1 MICSIQISGTYPW
14 VIQMGF
20 DFLSLKKSKMSRFMK
35 RFSEVVASQKNRT
48 AFPSFVETPPGSVVA
63 VLAPHP
69 DDDVLGCGGTL
80 VKHRSSG
87 HSISTITFT
96 DGSLGDP
103 SYEDMSDLI
112 EVREEESQKAAAL
125 IGISRSEF
133 LREKDQELKS
143 TPKVIERLNG
153 LFEEIKPD
161 LVYLPF
167 LLDNHP
173 DHLATNV
180 IFYGAVEK
188 SKPRFSCCFYET
200 WTPLFP
206 NMLVDISNEMD
217 LKIKAIEEFKSQLKQ
232 FDYVRIAKGLN
243 SYRSMLFGKSSTYAE
258 AFYLMPINE
267 YLSLFQTVWE

>member
-1 MICSIQISGTYPW
+1 
-14 VIQMGF
+14 
-20 DFLSLKKSKMSRFMK
+20 MK

-48 AFPSFVETPPGSVVA
+48 AFPSFVDTPPGSNVA

-80 VKHRSSG
+80 VKHRNGG

-103 SYEDMSDLI
+103 SFADKSDLI
-112 EVREEESQKAAAL
+112 EAREEESKKAAAV

-143 TPKVIERLNG
+143 TPGIIERLAG
-153 LFEEIKPD
+153 LLEEMKPD

-167 LLDNHP
+167 FLDNHP
-173 DHLATNV
+173 DHVATNE
-180 IFYGAVEK
+180 IFHAVVERN
-188 SKPRFSCCFYET
+188 KPGFSCCFYET

-206 NMLVDISNEMD
+206 NILVDISEEMD
-217 LKIKAIEEFKSQLKQ
+217 LKIKAIEEFRTQLKQ

-243 SYRSMLFGKSSTYAE
+243 SYRSMLFGENSAFAE
-258 AFYLMPINE
+258 AFYVMSTRE
-267 YLSLFQTVWE
+267 YLSLFHTVLE

>member
-1 MICSIQISGTYPW
+1 MFPW

-20 DFLSLKKSKMSRFMK
+20 DLLSLKKLKMTHFMK

-48 AFPSFVETPPGSVVA
+48 AFPSFVDTPPGSVVV

-80 VKHRSSG
+80 IKHRKSG
-87 HSISTITFT
+87 HAISSIYLT

-103 SYEDMSDLI
+103 SFPDKSDLI
-112 EVREEESQKAAAL
+112 EAREKESQKAATI
-125 IGISRSEF
+125 IGISRCEF

-143 TPKVIERLNG
+143 TDNVIKRVGAL
-153 LFEEIKPD
+153 LEEINPD
-161 LVYLPF
+161 LVYIPF
-167 LLDNHP
+167 FLDNHP
-173 DHLATNV
+173 DHISTNA
-180 IFYGAVEK
+180 IFYRVVQN
-188 SKPRFSCCFYET
+188 SKVKFKCCFYET

-206 NMLVDISNEMD
+206 NILVDISDEMD
-217 LKIKAIEEFKSQLKQ
+217 LKITAIEEFKTQLKQ
-232 FDYVRIAKGLN
+232 FDYVRISKGLN

-258 AFYLMPINE
+258 AFYMMPINE